1 MVIVG
6 KVNKKPERKCA
17 SIAIMKDNECGIA
30 SRVINTITHDDI
42 HITNIIVRKYRK
54 TEIGDKYCS
63 NAAQKENCGLLLNQ
77 EDMPFDKMVY
87 VQALS

>member
-6 KVNKKPERKCA
+6 KIA

-30 SRVINTITHDDI
+30 SRVINTVTHDDI